1 MDMFRPYKL
10 RPGNAL
16 LAMLL
21 LFLAALPGCE
31 RQQGASSSPTAVEQ
45 SPLLIGLIPEQNIFN
60 QEERYTP
67 LAAYLAE
74 KIGRPVQLKILTR
87 YGNIVDN
94 FKELS
99 LDGAFFGSFTFVL
112 AHEKLGL
119 EALARPEDDHGVAGY
134 HGLLLVRQDGGI
146 RSLADMKG
154 KKLALVDLATTAGYL
169 FPLAYF
175 RNQGINELDSFFKE
189 VYFAGTHED
198 AILDVLN
205 GKADLGA
212 VKNTIFERLAHSNPA
227 IPGRLVIV
235 ARSREVPEN
244 AIAVRGDLDASLKDA
259 LRNALLSMAHNPEGA
274 AVLKQFGA
282 RRFIETSTDDYHGV
296 YELAAQLGLNL
307 ATYEYR
313 NDH

>member
-1 MDMFRPYKL
+1 MDVIRPHKV
-10 RPGNAL
+10 RPGNVL

-31 RQQGASSSPTAVEQ
+31 RQQGPPSSPAAVEQ
-45 SPLLIGLIPEQNIFN
+45 PPFLIGLIPEQNIFH
-60 QEERYTP
+60 QVERYEP

-74 KIGRPVQLKILTR
+74 KIGRPVQLKMLTR
-87 YGNIVDN
+87 YGNIIDN
-94 FKELS
+94 FKELR
-99 LDGAFFGSFTFVL
+99 LDGSFLGSFTFVL

-119 EALARPEDDHGVAGY
+119 EALARPEDDQGVSGY
-134 HGLLLVRQDGGI
+134 HGLLLARQNGGI

-154 KKLALVDLATTAGYL
+154 KRLVLVDKATTAGYL

-175 RNQGINELDSFFKE
+175 RNQGINDLDSFFNE

-212 VKNTIFERLAHSNPA
+212 VKNTIFERLVRNNPA
-227 IPGRLVIV
+227 IQGRLVIV
-235 ARSREVPEN
+235 ARSQEVPEN
-244 AIAVRGDLDASLKDA
+244 ALAVRGDLDASLKDA
-259 LRNALLSMAHNPEGA
+259 LRNALLSMAQNPKGA

-282 RRFIETSTDDYHGV
+282 RRFIETLTDDYHAV
-296 YELAAQLGLNL
+296 YELAAQLDLNL
-307 ATYEYR
+307 ATYDYQ
-313 NDH
+313 NDL